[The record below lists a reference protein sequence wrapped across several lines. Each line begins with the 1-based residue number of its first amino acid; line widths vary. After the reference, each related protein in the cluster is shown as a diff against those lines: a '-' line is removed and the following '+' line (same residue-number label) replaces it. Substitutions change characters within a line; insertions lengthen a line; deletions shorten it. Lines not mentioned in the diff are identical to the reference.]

1 MNKFLNT
8 HLIKKQ
14 KLTSKDVEGLNQ
26 LHASR
31 LELFQEFKKAKTL
44 NEQEIQ
50 ELVLELEDLEFNM
63 QWVWKFNE
71 DKNFHTWWHEV
82 PNCSCESY
90 MNLFGRPRVINN
102 KCIIHGSNLEND

>member
-1 MNKFLNT
+1 MDNILNP

-14 KLTSKDVEGLNQ
+14 KLTPTDVDGLKG
-26 LHASR
+26 LHILR
-31 LELFQEFKKAKTL
+31 LELFQEFKKAKNL
-44 NEQEIQ
+44 SKEEIQ

-71 DKNFHTWWHEV
+71 NKDFHTWWHEV

-90 MNLFGRPRVINN
+90 MNLFGRPRAINE
-102 KCIIHGSNLEND
+102 KCLIHGGNN

>member
-1 MNKFLNT
+1 MNALLNP

-14 KLTSKDVEGLNQ
+14 KLTKKDVGGLTS
-26 LHASR
+26 LHALR
-31 LELFQEFKKAKTL
+31 LELFQEFKKAKNL
-44 NEQEIQ
+44 SADEIQ

-71 DKNFHTWWHEV
+71 DKLFHTWWHEV

-90 MNLFGRPRVINN
+90 LNLFGRPRVINP
-102 KCIIHGSNLEND
+102 KCIIHGGE